1 MRSRII
7 RFTMLSVA
15 AGLALAAMTA
25 CFFGGGEEPT
35 PEPTPDLQATI
46 AAAVTR
52 SVPAATPAP
61 EPTAAPTPDLPA
73 TVQAAIAAANAAAIP
88 PTAAPTAVPEPT
100 PDLPATLA
108 AMAAATAAAM
118 PPTPTAAPT
127 AAPEPTSTPPP
138 APTAAPRPSDGPPCT
153 IAGTVTIDGN
163 TAPENTVV
171 LASSKDPGQAS
182 DVQVQT
188 DEEGRYVLAILNYGV
203 VFDLLVEG
211 EDTNKDTPQTTR
223 GCREKIDLSISR

>member
-35 PEPTPDLQATI
+35 PEPPPDLQATI
-46 AAAVTR
+46 AVALTR
-52 SVPAATPAP
+52 SVPAATPTP
-61 EPTAAPTPDLPA
+61 EPTAA
-73 TVQAAIAAANAAAIP
+73 
-88 PTAAPTAVPEPT
+88 PT

-108 AMAAATAAAM
+108 AMAAANAAAIPPTAAPAPTAAPTATPEPTPDLPATVRAM
-118 PPTPTAAPT
+118 AAATAEAMPTPTAAPT
-127 AAPEPTSTPPP
+127 ATP
-138 APTAAPRPSDGPPCT
+138 APLAATAAPRPSDGPPCT
-153 IAGTVTIDGN
+153 IAGKVTIDGN

-171 LASSKDPGQAS
+171 LARSKDPGQAS
-182 DVQVQT
+182 DVQAQT

-211 EDTNKDTPQTTR
+211 KDTDKDTPQTTR
-223 GCREKIDLSISR
+223 GCREKIDLSTSR

>member
-52 SVPAATPAP
+52 SVPAATPTP

-73 TVQAAIAAANAAAIP
+73 TLAAMAAANAAAIP
-88 PTAAPTAVPEPT
+88 PTAAPTATPAPT

-118 PPTPTAAPT
+118 PTPTAAPT

-153 IAGTVTIDGN
+153 IAGKVTIDGN

-171 LASSKDPGQAS
+171 LARSKDPGQAS
-182 DVQVQT
+182 NVQVQT

-203 VFDLLVEG
+203 VFDLLVDG

-223 GCREKIDLSISR
+223 GCREKIDLSR